1 MLSLLYLGFLDKI
14 IAKNIQ
20 RDFYTLHLLLF
31 WVFLDKIP
39 RYITIKSLFMFE
51 QFCKTLCSNEPYIT
65 VEVNP
70 PHGSSINSVLKS
82 IESVGLQDKITGF
95 SVTDN
100 PLAKLKM
107 SGILSAIKLQQ
118 KFGKPVIATMS
129 MRDKNKLSL
138 QSSLLGA
145 NDFDLR
151 CILALTG
158 DPAKFSDQPEVK
170 GVLERDSTLLLS
182 IIYHLNNGVDYSNK
196 VLNPKPKPIY
206 PFAVTNS
213 YARNMK
219 SLQKR
224 VIKKLDY
231 GARAIITQPVYDL
244 ENAKELLEIFDEA
257 KAMSIR
263 DTAKDAQLILGQFPI
278 VRSRTANFIDDK
290 VPGISVPKDIIDEM
304 NLAAMDG
311 EYKEQE
317 VGFAL
322 SKRLF
327 DEVMNLHPKVHL
339 MTHNRFNLCSDL
351 IG

>member
-1 MLSLLYLGFLDKI
+1 
-14 IAKNIQ
+14 
-20 RDFYTLHLLLF
+20 
-31 WVFLDKIP
+31 
-39 RYITIKSLFMFE
+39 MFE
-51 QFCKTLCSNEPYIT
+51 TFCDFLCDKTKKFIT

-70 PHGSSINSVLKS
+70 PHGASI
-82 IESVGLQDKITGF
+82 DKIIEDIRKYKLHEKINGF
-95 SVTDN
+95 SCTDN

-107 SGILSAIKLQQ
+107 SGVLSAIKLQQ
-118 KFGKPVIATMS
+118 TFNKPVIATMS

-138 QSSLLGA
+138 QSTLLGA

-196 VLNPKPKPIY
+196 PLNPVPKPIY
-206 PFAVTNS
+206 PFAVSNS

-224 VIKKLDY
+224 MVKKLDY

-244 ENAKELLEIFDEA
+244 ENAMELLALFDEA
-257 KAMSIR
+257 KEMSVR
-263 DTAKDAQLILGQFPI
+263 DTAKEAHLVLGQFPI
-278 VRSRTANFIDDK
+278 VRARTANFIDDK
-290 VPGISVPKDIIDEM
+290 VPGISVPKEIIDEM

-311 EYKEQE
+311 EEKEQE
-317 VGFAL
+317 IGFAL
-322 SKRLF
+322 SKRIF
-327 DEVMNLHPKVHL
+327 DDIMEAHGKVHL
-339 MTHNRFNLCSDL
+339 MTHNRFDLCSEL

>member
-1 MLSLLYLGFLDKI
+1 
-14 IAKNIQ
+14 
-20 RDFYTLHLLLF
+20 
-31 WVFLDKIP
+31 
-39 RYITIKSLFMFE
+39 MFE
-51 QFCKTLCSNEPYIT
+51 QFCQTLCSDKPYIT

-70 PHGSSINSVLKS
+70 PHGASLDNLITSILKS
-82 IESVGLQDKITGF
+82 GVKDKITGF

-107 SGILSAIKLQQ
+107 SGVLSAIKLQQ
-118 KFGKPVIATMS
+118 SFGKPAIATMS

-138 QSSLLGA
+138 QSTLLGA
-145 NDFDLR
+145 NDFDIR

-196 VLNPKPKPIY
+196 ALNPAPKPIY

-224 VIKKLDY
+224 IVKKLNY
-231 GARAIITQPVYDL
+231 GARAIITQPIYDL
-244 ENAKELLEIFDEA
+244 DNAKELLELFEEA
-257 KAMSIR
+257 KRMSIR
-263 DTAKDAQLILGQFPI
+263 DTAKDARMIIGQFPI
-278 VRSRTANFIDDK
+278 VRARTATFIDDN

-304 NLAAMDG
+304 NLAKMDG
-311 EYKEQE
+311 EDREQE

-322 SKRLF
+322 SKRIF
-327 DEVMNLHPKVHL
+327 DEMMSLHGKVHL
-339 MTHNRFNLCSDL
+339 MTHNRFDLCSEL